1 MTDILEIAEGT
12 QFQTSDE
19 RQAYTITT
27 TNWVS
32 TPTSPSVTAYDE
44 GANDKDVTSTVYPTN
59 SPSVSSDVIS
69 LSLLRALT
77 RGHTYRIEVQFT
89 VGSSIYECFFRV
101 KCTK

>member
-12 QFQTSDE
+12 QYQTSDE

-32 TPTSPSVTAYDE
+32 SPTSPSVTAYDE
-44 GANDKDVTSTVYPTN
+44 SANDKDVTSTVYPTN
-59 SPSVSSDVIS
+59 SPSVSSDVIT

-89 VGSSIYECFFRV
+89 VASSIYECFFRV